1 MYNKRFKIPNDSNH
15 TNFAIFSYLLPLL
28 FFFLF
33 LSGCYKLFF
42 RLIDEKDVRNQFHIP
57 SEVVLLF
64 LESNPKFPGWF
75 GREGLT
81 ISAVFQFN
89 DMQFKDYLV
98 KFENE
103 EVWSPIPFIDYSP
116 RLADSYSKLSLQW
129 LDWPPVNRESFSD
142 KYRSKKAYEDLKGKK
157 GKYYCSVIVARRGQ
171 KIEHSDGNYHY
182 EWKNE
187 GLHCSEL
194 SADRFATIRTLGVL
208 DFELKRLHAYIW
220 FSG

>member
-1 MYNKRFKIPNDSNH
+1 L
-15 TNFAIFSYLLPLL
+15 ALLS
-28 FFFLF
+28 FFFF

-42 RLIDEKDVRNQFHIP
+42 RPIDEKDLRNQFRIP

-64 LESNPKFPGWF
+64 LESDPKLPGWF

-81 ISAVFQFN
+81 ISAVFQFDN
-89 DMQFKDYLV
+89 RQFKDYLV
-98 KFENE
+98 KIENE
-103 EVWSPIPFIDYSP
+103 EVWRPIPFIDYSP
-116 RLADSYSKLSLQW
+116 DRADSYSKLSLQW
-129 LDWPPVNRESFSD
+129 LDWPPVARESIYD
-142 KYRSKKAYEDLKGKK
+142 KYQSRKVYEDLKGRK
-157 GKYYCSVIVARRGQ
+157 GKYYCSVIVGKRGQ

-194 SADRFATIRTLGVL
+194 PADIFATIRTLGVL